1 MRGLLTIDTRH
12 STPLHVQL
20 DHQIRAAIAT
30 RKLVPGAQLP
40 TVRQLAVEL
49 SVNANTIARVYVD
62 LERAGVLETRRGV
75 GTFVASQPALA
86 QPRAGGHRDP
96 ELAAIVRRCLNEAA
110 ARGFSANDVARLIT
124 QLAAKQGG

>member
-1 MRGLLTIDTRH
+1 VRGLLTIDARH

-30 RKLVPGAQLP
+30 RKLSPGAQLP

-75 GTFVASQPALA
+75 GTFVASQPALV
-86 QPRAGGHRDP
+86 QPRAGHRDP
-96 ELAAIVRRCLNEAA
+96 ELAAIVRRCLNEAV